1 MLHTIV
7 LPRTHAPLRYYWEQ
21 MLEAVQTVHD
31 AGVVHADIKPNN
43 FVLVK
48 GHLKLIDFGLAVEV
62 PSGRDYLERTFVGG
76 TRDYLSPE
84 SLACYIIED
93 GALDVKA
100 MRRQKVGKTKQKK
113 GSSPPLSSSPKKSF
127 VEICWYNGEN

>member
-1 MLHTIV
+1 MLHPIV
-7 LPRTHAPLRYYWEQ
+7 CLALHAPLRYYWEQ

-100 MRRQKVGKTKQKK
+100 MRRQKVGNEAKK
-113 GSSPPLSSSPKKSF
+113 ARKGYF
-127 VEICWYNGEN
+127 H